1 MVSPH
6 EDLELCIQ
14 CHHAEYVPLP
24 SLFGHCWSWP
34 HTLPFCAC
42 PNAFLQSWKFNLRYI
57 AAPQGLTK
65 LMSLKYKSC
74 KLLLSL
80 CLSLSS
86 LCGVG
91 ISQHSSTGLCQINWL
106 EFCFSLLLLLFL
118 LLATGGRW
126 LLSLHYLSL
135 CLWGLLWFLLKS
147 VGMLSLA
154 FSSTCVEWLVTVDRY
169 NFYWYCFK
177 LPALMKQNCEVGR
190 ACWAHR

>member
-1 MVSPH
+1 MKIWICAFSAIM
-6 EDLELCIQ
+6 LS
-14 CHHAEYVPLP
+14 VPLP
-24 SLFGHCWSWP
+24 SFFGHWWSWP
-34 HTLPFCAC
+34 STLPFCAC
-42 PNAFLQSWKFNLRYI
+42 PNAFLHSSKFNLRYI
-57 AAPQGLTK
+57 AAPQWSTK
-65 LMSLKYKSC
+65 LISLKYKAC
-74 KLLLSL
+74 KLLQSL

-91 ISQHSSTGLCQINWL
+91 ISQHSSTGLCQVNWL

-147 VGMLSLA
+147 VGKLTLALVVPALSGWSLLVNII
-154 FSSTCVEWLVTVDRY
+154 FSDI
-169 NFYWYCFK
+169 K
-177 LPALMKQNCEVGR
+177 LPSLMKQNCEVGR